1 MEKKSTAMQVA
12 DVRMPV
18 EAKAR
23 GKNYVV
29 EINGQPAVNLIRD
42 VDFGVI
48 PGTTKPTLFK
58 SGAERILFNMG
69 ICSRFTVENAIE
81 KYDGDE
87 PFFMYR
93 VKCSLFRFVNGEEVH
108 ITDGMG
114 SANSNE
120 KQCGRASKYDL
131 ANSRL
136 KIAKKRAMVDACLL
150 VGQLSNAFSQ
160 DIENEDFVSDTAK
173 IEVLDEDAPITSKQA
188 SRIYA
193 IAGANGIGQS
203 QAKKILKEAGYAS
216 SKDIKQK
223 DYDAVC
229 ELFQKGDKA

>member
-1 MEKKSTAMQVA
+1 MELAIQ

-18 EAKAR
+18 EATAR
-23 GKNYVV
+23 GKNYTVT
-29 EINGQPAVNLIRD
+29 INGQPAVKLVRD

-48 PGTTKPTLFK
+48 PGTQKPTLYK
-58 SGAERILFNMG
+58 SGAERILFSMG
-69 ICSRFTVENAIE
+69 ICSRYTVEKAIE
-81 KYDGDE
+81 DYGED
-87 PFFMYR
+87 PFFFYR

-120 KQCGRASKYDL
+120 RQCGRASKYDL

-150 VGQLSNAFSQ
+150 VGQLSNAFAQ
-160 DIENEDFVSDTAK
+160 DIENEDFVGDSAK
-173 IEVLDEDAPITSKQA
+173 VEVLDDNAPITTKQA
-188 SRIYA
+188 KRIYA
-193 IAGANGIGQS
+193 IAGANGISQS
-203 QAKKILKEAGYAS
+203 EAKRILKEAGYES

-223 DYDAVC
+223 DYDSVC
-229 ELFQKGDKA
+229 ELFQGKENT